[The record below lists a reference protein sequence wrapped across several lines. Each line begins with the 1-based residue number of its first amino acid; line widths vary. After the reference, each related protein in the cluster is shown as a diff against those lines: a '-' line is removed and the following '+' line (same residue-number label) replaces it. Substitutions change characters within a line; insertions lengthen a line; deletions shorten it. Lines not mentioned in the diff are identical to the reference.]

1 MSSITNFVDAAKNLA
16 ASVSAASPSPK
27 EAIEALSE
35 MANFYPNETTN
46 LPKGLDIAAS
56 AMQQAMGDVLRRT
69 ALIELARQ
77 IARYQPSSYD
87 DAVCLKIR
95 ACTLLDREISIA
107 ADQGEDKTYLA
118 FRQLKAAV
126 VNDLTRRGGNLAN
139 IRTVS
144 TAQSMPASALAHT
157 LYQDAGRTDQLVRQ
171 ANPKHPAFMPN
182 DFDALSINTPAR
194 QAAFLAQIGHES
206 GQLSSVAENLNYSAE
221 RLAAVWPTRYRTNG
235 KPNALAMQIAR
246 NPQAIA
252 NNTYANRMGNGSV
265 ASGDGWKYRGRG
277 LIQVTGKAGYQA
289 AGRLLGLQLETS
301 PELLEQPDNAALS
314 AAAFWASNNLNAL
327 ADAGDMRQIT
337 KIING
342 GYNGL
347 VGRMALFD
355 RAKRV
360 LK

>member
-1 MSSITNFVDAAKNLA
+1 MTILKLGSRGPEVTALQNQLLALGYNIGTKQADGDFGKGTRDA
-16 ASVSAASPSPK
+16 V
-27 EAIEALSE
+27 
-35 MANFYPNETTN
+35 
-46 LPKGLDIAAS
+46 IAFQRAVGF
-56 AMQQAMGDVLRRT
+56 ADGDVDGRVGDKTRT
-69 ALIELARQ
+69 ALSAALGNGVQDPPKSAGATTITAAQLRQ
-77 IARYQPSSYD
+77 I
-87 DAVCLKIR
+87 
-95 ACTLLDREISIA
+95 
-107 ADQGEDKTYLA
+107 
-118 FRQLKAAV
+118 
-126 VNDLTRRGGNLAN
+126 
-139 IRTVS
+139 
-144 TAQSMPASALAHT
+144 
-157 LYQDAGRTDQLVRQ
+157 
-171 ANPKHPAFMPN
+171 MPN
-182 DFDALSINTPAR
+182 AGANADKYVGPLNAAMAKYQINTPAR